1 MARVKDFWEYL
12 GLERPEALRKLRLVR
27 FGRLEL
33 EAVVSEG
40 QRAYF
45 DEAQRV
51 SAMAGLVLPRFRE
64 VMSSVLLAG
73 HEDRLV
79 GEQVEVFHGLVRGHG
94 EWTDD
99 VFYREGSALYHATR
113 VRGLLWNERAF
124 RYESAWMTAEEVK
137 RYDVGWM
144 KEGEW
149 VRLWEV
155 GERCPQLLVDFYG
168 RRYAELPDF
177 VKRHGRF
184 SLPVEG
190 RVVPLSW
197 GVKYSFDICALAGQR
212 SFRGSRSYVGRLA
225 EVYRGPWV

>member
-1 MARVKDFWEYL
+1 MKDFWEYL
-12 GLERPEALRKLRLVR
+12 GWERPAAARQPRLVR

-33 EAVVSEG
+33 EAVVAES

-45 DEAQRV
+45 DEAQRS

-64 VMSSVLLAG
+64 VMSGVLLAG
-73 HEDRLV
+73 HEGGLDT
-79 GEQVEVFHGLVRGHG
+79 EQEEVFHQMVRGHG

-99 VFYREGSALYHATR
+99 AFYREGSVLFHASR

-124 RYESAWMTAEEVK
+124 RYESSWMTAEEVR
-137 RYDVGWM
+137 RYDVGWL
-144 KEGEW
+144 KEGGW

-177 VKRHGRF
+177 VQRHGRF
-184 SLPVEG
+184 CLPVEG

-197 GVKYSFDICALAGQR
+197 GVKYAFDICALAGKR

-225 EVYRGPWV
+225 EVYRGPWA